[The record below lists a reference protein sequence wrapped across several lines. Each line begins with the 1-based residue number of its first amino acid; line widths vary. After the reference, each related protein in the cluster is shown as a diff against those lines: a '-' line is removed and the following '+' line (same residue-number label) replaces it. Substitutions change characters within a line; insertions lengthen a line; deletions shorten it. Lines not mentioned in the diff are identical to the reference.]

1 MTNYL
6 STTLQEYK
14 LEAYYVQTELATY
27 LLASNDKMKEKG
39 FASQSSISALLRKR
53 RQVYGFKA
61 RPVPEKVL
69 TTVLQDAIHV
79 SSAGFTQDFD
89 LIVVKNAVTRK
100 RLARAA
106 RESEYL
112 KLGMSKSNF
121 ISTAPV
127 IVVPCANKKRYEEKY
142 GTGEHSRRLPW
153 WLIDAG
159 FASLALILSA
169 FEHGLAA
176 SFLGALDDDKVAG
189 ILNLPKDRTVIPLAL
204 VPIGFKSL
212 EDKAEWDERSKKVGR
227 DRRSLHDIVH
237 WDKW

>member
-1 MTNYL
+1 M
-6 STTLQEYK
+6 
-14 LEAYYVQTELATY
+14 A
-27 LLASNDKMKEKG
+27 
-39 FASQSSISALLRKR
+39 FPSSISALLRKR

-61 RPVPEKVL
+61 EPIPEKLL
-69 TTVLQDAIHV
+69 TTILEDAIHV
-79 SSAGFTQDFD
+79 PSAGFTQDFE
-89 LIVVKNAVTRK
+89 LVVVKNASTR
-100 RLARAA
+100 RALAEAA
-106 RESEYL
+106 HESGYV
-112 KLGMSKSNF
+112 KLGLSKSDF

-127 IVVPCANKKRYEEKY
+127 IVIPCANKKRYEHKY
-142 GTGEHSRRLPW
+142 GTAEDSSRLPW
-153 WLIDAG
+153 WLIDTG